1 MLEKRR
7 LTVDIDE
14 KSPPT
19 DEEAK
24 KLGDL
29 RSKLSSG
36 DQVQLVLL
44 RACTDMARELDLAR
58 IELQLFDEAKSDPGD
73 DRISIED
80 LERLDC
86 LNPDCSF
93 ADVVNSLLHD
103 AGGDAM
109 LALRRLVRRSL
120 ANDNELDTT
129 RLALYD
135 LQVKHGEKPLGI
147 EDPEELRSHL
157 RTMFDREMK
166 EISDRW
172 TIVKLTP
179 DADMN

>member
-7 LTVDIDE
+7 VTVDIDE
-14 KSPPT
+14 KSGPT
-19 DEEAK
+19 YEEAR
-24 KLGDL
+24 KLDDL
-29 RSKLSSG
+29 RTKLN
-36 DQVQLVLL
+36 DAEKVQLVLL
-44 RACTDMARELDLAR
+44 RACTEMARELDLAR
-58 IELQLFDEAKSDPGD
+58 VELKIFDEAKANPGD
-73 DRISIED
+73 DRISLED
-80 LERLDC
+80 LERMDS

-93 ADVVNSLLHD
+93 EGVVNSWLHD

-109 LALRRLVRRSL
+109 LALRRMVRRSF

-147 EDPEELRSHL
+147 EDPEELRAHL
-157 RTMFDREMK
+157 KTMFDREIR

-172 TIVKLTP
+172 VSVTLTP
-179 DADMN
+179 DDTAN